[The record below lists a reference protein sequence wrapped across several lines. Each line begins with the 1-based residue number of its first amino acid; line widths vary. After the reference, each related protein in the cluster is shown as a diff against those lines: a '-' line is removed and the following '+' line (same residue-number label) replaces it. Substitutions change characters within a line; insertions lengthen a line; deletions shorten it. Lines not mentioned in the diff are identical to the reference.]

1 MECPQCHSGNSATA
15 VRCAHC
21 DTPFSNSDVADA
33 LETLSE
39 TPEGAVASGWSAP
52 VLAPGT
58 GGFLAA
64 GTILTPGTLLGTRY
78 EILEM
83 LGQGGM
89 GAVYKA
95 RDRELDRV
103 VALKVIRS
111 EFASN
116 PESLN
121 RFKQELILARK
132 VTHKNVIRIFDL
144 GEAHGIKFITME
156 FIEGQ
161 DLRALVSRK
170 GKLSVEETV
179 RIIEQV
185 CLALEAAHG
194 EGIVHRDLKPQNIML
209 DALGKVYVMDFGIA
223 RSTDMVGGMTMT
235 GAILGTPEYMSP
247 EQVMGEHADIRSDL
261 FTLGIIFYQLLTG
274 STPYKADTVQAVMF
288 KRTKERPLP
297 ANQVDPALPRALSDT
312 VAKCL
317 EIDPRLRY
325 QSAREIIQDL
335 EGWRRGTNSGLAA
348 SMRRT
353 VHSIA
358 LNKWMALAVAALLL
372 ASVAVV
378 YRSRFSADK
387 ITVSAPT
394 MSLAILPFRNASGD
408 RSLDW
413 LGPNMAEILNTDVGH
428 SPHVRGVSPERIG
441 QILRDLRIAPDTPLD
456 APTIT
461 RLAEFSNAD
470 TIVTGQYARFGDQIR
485 VDATLRDLKRGRS
498 TSLHSEA
505 AGEKDI
511 LPSIDR
517 LATSIRENLDL
528 APGIIK
534 ELHQRSFKPSSTS
547 LPALRAYNSGLQL
560 ARQGSNLEASKSFAA
575 ATQADP
581 EFALAFSQLAQSYT
595 NLGQDNEAEQSSR
608 RAVELSEKLP
618 DQEKY
623 LIQARNYE
631 ILKNYGQAIASYET
645 LAKASPDDADVL
657 FDLAR
662 LQESTGSYDKARVSF
677 SKVLV
682 LDPKRVDA
690 LLAMG
695 RVEIESDNAQA
706 GVDYLNR
713 AQSMAVEFGNEEEK
727 ASILQALGV
736 AFSVLNKQEDALRN
750 YQESLRIKRRL
761 GLKKGIADSLQAIAQ
776 TENALGTP
784 AAALKDYTE
793 ALRIRREIGD
803 KAGIGDV
810 LNDLGQFYGEHSQF
824 DQAMKLY
831 KESLQIQT
839 EVGNENNRALA
850 LNNIGDTYLQKGDYE
865 DARIYFTQALDIR
878 EKLKV
883 PTEIAD
889 TLHNLAE
896 TSVKTAQYDQALAQ
910 YLKALDLRRSVGDKR
925 GAAIESSALGTLF
938 GYQGRFGAALSSEED
953 AVKTLREKQEHGFY
967 LTEALSDYGRAQAQ
981 IGKSEEARATLAEA
995 LASAREAKNRAE
1007 IAQIL
1012 TYQGDNLFFQG
1023 DFPAAA
1029 SLYAQAHQE
1038 AASAG
1043 DRHLILLTKANVA
1056 KVAVKQN
1063 GPTTAVSAL
1072 RALSEEAESQG
1083 LKYLSI
1089 ECSLYAAEGLLN
1101 AQKIPQAQ
1109 EELQRALSKSEKL
1122 GLRTLIARSH
1132 YLLSRTLQLSGNPTE
1147 AGRHAGEARQALEDI
1162 RKEAG
1167 NDNILKRSDLS
1178 PIAGLSPQ

>member
-1 MECPQCHSGNSATA
+1 
-15 VRCAHC
+15 
-21 DTPFSNSDVADA
+21 VAPDA
-33 LETLSE
+33 LETLSD
-39 TPEGAVASGWSAP
+39 TPDGAVASGWSAP

-58 GGFLAA
+58 GGFLATGA
-64 GTILTPGTLLGTRY
+64 ALTPGTLLGTRY
-78 EILEM
+78 QVLEL

-95 RDRELDRV
+95 RDRELDRF

-116 PESLN
+116 PESLH

-144 GEAHGIKFITME
+144 GEAGGIKFITME

-161 DLRALVSRK
+161 DLRTVVSRK

-194 EGIVHRDLKPQNIML
+194 EGVVHRDLKPQNIML

-235 GAILGTPEYMSP
+235 GAVLGTPEYMSP
-247 EQVMGEHADIRSDL
+247 EQVMGEHADTRSDL

-274 STPYKADTVQAVMF
+274 NTPYQADTVQAAMF
-288 KRTKERPLP
+288 KRTKERPRP
-297 ANQVDPALPRALSDT
+297 AIQVDPTLPRFLSDT
-312 VAKCL
+312 VTKCL
-317 EIDPRLRY
+317 EIDPRLRF
-325 QSAREIIQDL
+325 QTAREVIQDL
-335 EGWRRGTNSGLAA
+335 EAWRHGNKPGLAT
-348 SMRRT
+348 SVWRGM
-353 VHSIA
+353 HSKPLHKWIA
-358 LNKWMALAVAALLL
+358 PGAAVLVLAAVA
-372 ASVAVV
+372 VF
-378 YRSRFSADK
+378 YRAK
-387 ITVSAPT
+387 ISSEKTGVSAPT

-408 RSLDW
+408 HSLDW
-413 LGPNMAEILNTDVGH
+413 LGPNMAEILSTEVGH

-441 QILRDLRIAPDTPLD
+441 QILRDLRIASDSPLDTP
-456 APTIT
+456 TIS
-461 RLAEFSNAD
+461 RLAEVSNAD
-470 TIVTGQYARFGDQIR
+470 TIVSGQYAKFGDQIR
-485 VDATLRDLKRGRS
+485 IDATVRDLRRGRS
-498 TSLHSEA
+498 TSLHAEA
-505 AGEKDI
+505 SGDKDI

-517 LATSIRENLDL
+517 LAGNIRENLDL
-528 APGIIK
+528 APSIAK

-547 LPALRAYNSGLQL
+547 LPALRAYNAGLQL
-560 ARQGSNLEASKSFAA
+560 VRQGSNLEASKSFEA
-575 ATQADP
+575 ATKEDP
-581 EFALAFSQLAQSYT
+581 EFALAFSKLAQAYT
-595 NLGQDNEAEQSSR
+595 NLGQDNEAEQYSR

-618 DQEKY
+618 EEEKY
-623 LIQARNYE
+623 LIQARHYE
-631 ILKNYGQAIASYET
+631 ILKNYGQAIASYES

-662 LQESTGSYDKARVSF
+662 LQESTGAYDKARASF

-706 GVDYLNR
+706 GIDYLNR

-750 YQESLRIKRRL
+750 FQESLRIKRRL

-776 TENALGTP
+776 TENAMGTP
-784 AAALKDYTE
+784 AAALKDYAE
-793 ALRIRREIGD
+793 ALHIRREIGD

-839 EVGNENNRALA
+839 EMGNENNRARA

-883 PTEIAD
+883 PTQIAD

-910 YLKALDLRRSVGDKR
+910 YLRALDLRRSVGDKR
-925 GAAIESSALGTLF
+925 GAALESNALGTLF
-938 GYQGRFGAALSSEED
+938 GYQGRYGAALSSEED
-953 AVKTLREKQEHGFY
+953 AVKTLLENQEHGFY
-967 LTEALSDYGRAQAQ
+967 LTEALSDLGKAQAQ
-981 IGKSEEARATLAEA
+981 IGKSEEARGTLAEA

-1007 IAQIL
+1007 IAQVL
-1012 TYQGDNLFFQG
+1012 TYQGDNSFYQG

-1043 DRHLILLTKANVA
+1043 DSHLILLTKANVA
-1056 KVAVKQN
+1056 KVAIKQN
-1063 GPTTAVSAL
+1063 GLSTAVPAL
-1072 RALSEEAESQG
+1072 RALSEQAESQG

-1089 ECSLYAAEGLLN
+1089 QCSLYAAEGLIN
-1101 AQKIPQAQ
+1101 AKTYSQAQ
-1109 EELQRALSKSEKL
+1109 EELQRALSKSERL
-1122 GLRTLIARSH
+1122 GLRALIAQSN

-1147 AGRHAGEARQALEDI
+1147 AERHSNEARRLVEDI

-1167 NDNILKRSDLS
+1167 YDNILKRSDLS
-1178 PIAGLSPQ
+1178 PIVGHL